1 MDRNRLV
8 LLLGALCMLGP
19 FSIDM
24 YLPAFPSM
32 TGELGASAS
41 RIQLSLTTF
50 IIGLA
55 VGQLLVGPLSDAV
68 GRRKPLL
75 AGLSVYSL
83 ISLACAAA
91 PSAYALVGLRLVQ
104 GLGVAAAFVVATAV
118 ARDRFSGLAMARFM
132 SLLMLFNGLGPVLAP
147 VIGAQVLRVTSW
159 RGTFLVL
166 AAIGVLLLVTFLIAL
181 PETHPPSKRQP
192 ANLRTTLRVFGGL
205 LTDRVFLGYTLAAS
219 LALGSLFAYVAGSSF
234 VLQNV
239 FGLSPQTFSLVFGL
253 NSAGILLSGLLNT
266 WLTGRIMPRGL
277 LKIGLSTAVLGGIG
291 LVAAAL
297 TGAGLPL
304 FLPPLFLV
312 TTSVG
317 LLMPNAATL
326 AMSRHAES
334 AGSASALLG
343 VLQFLVG
350 GLAAPL
356 VGAAGTASVVPM
368 AAVMAALTISA
379 ALAFVVLTR
388 GDVGITA
395 DDPLVEEHREP
406 VEHPA

>member
-1 MDRNRLV
+1 MNRNQLV

-24 YLPAFPSM
+24 YLPSFPSM
-32 TGELGASAS
+32 AAELGASAS
-41 RIQLSLTTF
+41 QIQLSLTTF
-50 IIGLA
+50 IVGLA
-55 VGQLLVGPLSDAV
+55 VGPLFVGPISDAV

-75 AGLSVYSL
+75 IGLSVYAVVSL
-83 ISLACAAA
+83 VCAFA
-91 PSAYALVGLRLVQ
+91 PSANALIGLRLVQ
-104 GLGVAAAFVVATAV
+104 GIGVSAGFVVARAI
-118 ARDRFSGLAMARFM
+118 ALDRFSGLAMARFM
-132 SLLMLFNGLGPVLAP
+132 SLLMLVNGLGPVLAP
-147 VIGAQVLRVTSW
+147 VVGGQVLRLTSW

-166 AAIGVLLLVTFLIAL
+166 TALGVLLLVAFLAWL

-205 LTDRVFLGYTLAAS
+205 LTDRVFVGYALAAA
-219 LALGSLFAYVAGSSF
+219 LALGALFAYVAGSSF

-239 FGLSPQTFSLVFGL
+239 FGLSPQAFSLVFGL
-253 NSAGILLSGLLNT
+253 NSAGILTSGLLNT

-277 LKIGLSTAVLGGIG
+277 LRIGLYLAVVGGLGLLTVAITGGG
-291 LVAAAL
+291 LA
-297 TGAGLPL
+297 L

-317 LLMPNAATL
+317 LLLPNAATL
-326 AMSRHAES
+326 AMSRHAEA

-343 VLQFLVG
+343 VLQFLIG

-368 AAVMAALTISA
+368 AAVMAGLTVSA
-379 ALAFVVLTR
+379 ALVFVTLAR

-395 DDPLVEEHREP
+395 LVEEDREP